1 MLKLTSLLG
10 KGGMGS
16 VWLGEHFG
24 LGTTVVVKFLAD
36 EHASNEE
43 AVTRFKREAAASIQV
58 KSPHVVQVF
67 DHGVTQWGAP
77 YIVMERLEGQDLG
90 KVLANGPLPP
100 REVAEIVR
108 QVARALSRAH
118 PAGVVHRDLK
128 PDNIFLCD
136 AGEGE
141 AFVKILD
148 FGIAKVNDK
157 LSAKT
162 QTGAVFGTPFY
173 MSPEQILGTGT
184 DPTTDLWSL
193 AVVAFE
199 ALTGKRPFEG
209 ETVGAVT
216 LAIHTTKPTPR
227 KHKPLLPQALDA
239 WFEKA
244 FAKEKVNRHASA
256 KELADTF
263 AEAISG
269 AASAPAVISFR
280 APMASMVDESSPS
293 ISAHSSSPPAMG
305 STQLASTTGLNVG
318 KREVKRERKMWPFVA
333 GGSLLLGAVAAF
345 ALRGSGTPAKVD
357 PVKGAAPPS
366 SVHVVPPVRE
376 DAPIPQASVSAPP
389 APSEEAPTFDNPT
402 APAGPGATAHKG
414 AKLPQPVIKTTGSA
428 KSTSSPRPTGS
439 YGGDI
444 R

>member
-1 MLKLTSLLG
+1 
-10 KGGMGS
+10 MGS
-16 VWLGEHFG
+16 VWLGEHSG

-43 AVTRFKREAAASIQV
+43 AVARFKREAAASIQV

-67 DHGVTQWGAP
+67 DHGVTTWGAP

-90 KVLANGPLPP
+90 KVLALGPLPP
-100 REVAEIVR
+100 SEVAEIVR
-108 QVARALSRAH
+108 QVARALTRAH
-118 PAGVVHRDLK
+118 PIGVVHRDLK

-148 FGIAKVNDK
+148 FGIAKVSDK
-157 LSAKT
+157 LTAKT

-173 MSPEQILGTGT
+173 MSPEQIVGTGT

-193 AVVAFE
+193 SVVAFE

-216 LAIHTTKPTPR
+216 LSIHTTKPTPR
-227 KHKPLLPQALDA
+227 THKPLLPQALDA

-244 FAKEKVNRHASA
+244 FAKDKADRHTSA
-256 KELADTF
+256 KELAETF
-263 AEAISG
+263 SEAISG
-269 AASAPAVISFR
+269 AASAPAIISFR
-280 APMASMVDESSPS
+280 APMPS
-293 ISAHSSSPPAMG
+293 IVDQSSAQLAAHSSVLPAMG
-305 STQLASTTGLNVG
+305 STQLESTTGLNVG
-318 KREVKRERKMWPFVA
+318 KSEPKRERKMWPLVA
-333 GGSLLLGAVAAF
+333 GASLLLGALGAV
-345 ALRGSGTPAKVD
+345 ALRGVMGPKVE
-357 PVKGAAPPS
+357 PVKGVAVPARSGQIAAPPIL
-366 SVHVVPPVRE
+366 E
-376 DAPIPQASVSAPP
+376 TAALPQAAGG
-389 APSEEAPTFDNPT
+389 APSVVATELHPTFDAPT
-402 APAGPGATAHKG
+402 TAAAPGSTAYKG
-414 AKLPQPVIKTTGSA
+414 AKPSQPVVKTTSSA
-428 KSTSSPRPTGS
+428 KSTSSTRPTSS